1 MGAGVRHLFT
11 ALYIAGLVAT
21 GILLGL
27 LLESLG

>member
-1 MGAGVRHLFT
+1 MRHLFT

-27 LLESLG
+27 LLESLEW